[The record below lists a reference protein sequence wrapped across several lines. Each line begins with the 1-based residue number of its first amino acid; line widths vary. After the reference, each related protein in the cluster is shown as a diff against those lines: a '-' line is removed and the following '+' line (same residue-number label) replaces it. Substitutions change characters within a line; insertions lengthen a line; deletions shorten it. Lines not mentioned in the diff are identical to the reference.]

1 VNFFGIITLTATT
14 GDDSLTGISSAFYGD
29 GAADS
34 MWLSQD
40 SSNDANNVYFGTYYL
55 NGASDTLIIE
65 GRFGP
70 GVGLGAPGFWG
81 NDNAG
86 VPVSII
92 TLATSPAGNGF
103 TSDATGTDGTSFDM
117 TTING
122 FTLGTLSDDILNF
135 NHLSWFGSG
144 SGNGGYNHLVD
155 GALATVGAAGAATGV
170 IVNSTGQPLVAGENL
185 MIYNTLGNVANAA
198 ALAADLGST
207 LGQIDFAN
215 SGNSGHQYHM
225 LVAYSTGTSINIAD
239 VDFISNGNLN
249 LGTAIGTGT
258 TAIYASDMVSLAG
271 QSNLLTFAAHVH
283 DVVFV

>member
-1 VNFFGIITLTATT
+1 MDGLSLFGFTVAATT
-14 GDDSLTGISSAFYGD
+14 GNDSLTGISSAFCD

-65 GRFGP
+65 GRLGP

-135 NHLSWFGSG
+135 NHSSWFGSG
-144 SGNGGYNHLVD
+144 SGAGGYNHLVD
-155 GALATVGAAGAATGV
+155 GNLATVGAAGAATGV
-170 IVNSTGQPLVAGENL
+170 IVNSTAQLLAAGENL
-185 MIYNTLGNVANAA
+185 AIYNTLGNVANAA
-198 ALAADLGST
+198 ALAADLSSA
-207 LGQIDFAN
+207 LGDIAFGTATT
-215 SGNSGHQYHM
+215 SSHQYHM
-225 LVAYSTGTSINIAD
+225 LFAYSTGSAINIAD
-239 VDFISNGNLN
+239 VDFVGNSSASTS
-249 LGTAIGTGT
+249 GMT
-258 TAIYASDMVSLAG
+258 IYASDMVSIAG